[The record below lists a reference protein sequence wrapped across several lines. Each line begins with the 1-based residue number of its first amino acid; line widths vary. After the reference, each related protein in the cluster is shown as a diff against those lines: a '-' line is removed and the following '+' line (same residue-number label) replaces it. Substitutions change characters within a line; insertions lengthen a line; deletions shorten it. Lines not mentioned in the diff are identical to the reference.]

1 MIRRVVRFAWL
12 SSVRQPART
21 ALGVLGVV
29 AIGAL
34 LFDML
39 LLSQGLVLSFRD
51 LLDRAGFDVRVLAT
65 DARPF
70 AGPSIE
76 HADEVAR
83 RIEALPEVEA
93 VLQVRIR
100 RAEIA
105 IPVRNSPND
114 HDTIEFIGTDP
125 PGRSVWTILEGS
137 DLPGESGGGAPLV
150 VNRNLARQQG
160 LSVGSM
166 LRLRGAC
173 RAGSEALPPVTFTI
187 AGIAEFPFDDAGATT
202 VAGHLKELRR
212 LCGGEVDG
220 GRDMLMVRSRQ
231 DRGPVAAAAAI
242 RRTGAGLHVV
252 TNQDLLERFSRVEFS
267 YFRQISFVLA
277 TVTLFFGFLLI
288 AVLLTA
294 SVNQRLGEI
303 AALRAVGL
311 SRARV
316 VAGVLCESVLMVAA
330 GGVLAVPVGLALSIW
345 LDHILRELPGIP
357 VSVHFFVFEPR
368 VLFSYG
374 VLVATAA
381 LGAAFYPMWIIGT
394 LPIAATLRRE
404 VVS

>member
-12 SSVRQPART
+12 ASVRQPART
-21 ALGVLGVV
+21 ALGILGVI

-39 LLSQGLVLSFRD
+39 LLSHGLVLSFRD
-51 LLDRAGFDVRVLAT
+51 LLNRSGFDVRVLAT

-76 HADEVAR
+76 HAGDLVR

-93 VLQVRIR
+93 VLQVRVR
-100 RAEIA
+100 QAEIA
-105 IPVRNSPND
+105 EAVSDSRNDGES
-114 HDTIEFIGTDP
+114 IEFIGTDP
-125 PGRSVWTILEGS
+125 PGRAVWTILEGR
-137 DLPGESGGGAPLV
+137 DLPSANGGALV
-150 VNRNLARQQG
+150 VNRNLARQ
-160 LSVGSM
+160 LKLTVGST

-173 RAGSEALPPVTFTI
+173 SAGSAVLPPVTFTI
-187 AGIAEFPFDDAGATT
+187 AGIAEFPFDDATATT
-202 VAGHLKELRR
+202 VAGRLEDLQR
-212 LCGGEVDG
+212 LCGGETGDG
-220 GRDMLMVRSRQ
+220 ADILMVRSRQ
-231 DRGPVAAAAAI
+231 DLGAAAAAAAI
-242 RRTGAGLHVV
+242 KRTDAGLHVV

-277 TVTLFFGFLLI
+277 AVTLFFGFLLI

-294 SVNQRLGEI
+294 SVNQRLGEV

-311 SRARV
+311 SRTRV
-316 VAGVLCESVLMVAA
+316 VAGVLCESVLIVGA
-330 GGVLAVPVGLALSIW
+330 GGGLAVPAGLALSIW
-345 LDHILRELPGIP
+345 LDRILRELPGIP

-368 VLFSYG
+368 MLLSYG
-374 VLVATAA
+374 LLVGASA
-381 LGAAFYPMWIIGT
+381 LGAALYPMWIIGT

-404 VVS
+404 VIS

>member
-12 SSVRQPART
+12 SSIRQPART
-21 ALGVLGVV
+21 ALGVLGVI

-39 LLSQGLVLSFRD
+39 LLSRGLVLSFRD
-51 LLDRAGFDVRVLAT
+51 LLNRSGFDVRVLAT

-76 HADEVAR
+76 HAGDLMR

-93 VLQVRIR
+93 VLQVRVR
-100 RAEIA
+100 QAEIA
-105 IPVRNSPND
+105 TPVRDSRND
-114 HDTIEFIGTDP
+114 GDSVEFIGTDP
-125 PGRSVWTILEGS
+125 PGRSVWTILEGR
-137 DLPGESGGGAPLV
+137 DLPAANGGTLV
-150 VNRNLARQQG
+150 VNRNLARQ
-160 LSVGSM
+160 LNLTAGSTV
-166 LRLRGAC
+166 RLRGAC
-173 RAGSEALPPVTFTI
+173 SGSAALPPVTFTI
-187 AGIAEFPFDDAGATT
+187 AGIAEFPFDDATATT
-202 VAGHLKELRR
+202 VAGRLEDLQR
-212 LCGGEVDG
+212 LCGGETGDDG
-220 GRDMLMVRSRQ
+220 ADILMVRSRQ
-231 DRGPVAAAAAI
+231 DLGAAAAAAAI
-242 RRTGAGLHVV
+242 KRTDAGLHVV

-311 SRARV
+311 SRTRV
-316 VAGVLCESVLMVAA
+316 VAGVLCESALMVGA
-330 GGVLAVPVGLALSIW
+330 GGGLAVPAGLALSIW
-345 LDHILRELPGIP
+345 LDQILRELPGIP

-368 VLFSYG
+368 VLLSYAL
-374 VLVATAA
+374 LVGASA
-381 LGAAFYPMWIIGT
+381 LGAALYPMWIIGT

-404 VVS
+404 VIS